1 MSWKEKYFSLE
12 IQTTDN
18 NHRGPIGS
26 DVSRV
31 RRAIFKFQ
39 IQGHGVKYLI
49 SKVFSKMA
57 SFEKVI
63 RWIVGRSRWFC
74 KFLERKIF

>member
-18 NHRGPIGS
+18 NHRRPIGS

-31 RRAIFKFQ
+31 QRAIFKFQ

-49 SKVFSKMA
+49 SKVFN
-57 SFEKVI
+57 
-63 RWIVGRSRWFC
+63 
-74 KFLERKIF
+74 KIIGSSGYVCNVEEIHNLTNVC